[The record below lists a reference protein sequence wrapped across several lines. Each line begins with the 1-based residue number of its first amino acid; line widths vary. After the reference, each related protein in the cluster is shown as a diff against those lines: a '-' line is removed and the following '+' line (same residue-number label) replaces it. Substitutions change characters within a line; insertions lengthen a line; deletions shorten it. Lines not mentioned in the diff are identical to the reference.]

1 MHPLNL
7 IRLVPAEGS
16 DVATGSSISFGI
28 AHSVWALQ
36 RLLDCAEAL
45 SAGDI
50 ERDMGIGP
58 GGVRENIAHTLEAM
72 FFFADNFAG
81 RAYVEREGFAEK
93 CRSVPGLRGLL
104 VEAERDLR
112 GAMLGGGGVGGKQF
126 IPWDAAA
133 GGTLPVEAAVAQTFD
148 HASLHRTQ
156 CINMLKRLGVRPV
169 PDLDPLTFVST
180 GSPWQE
186 RLS

>member
-1 MHPLNL
+1 M
-7 IRLVPAEGS
+7 
-16 DVATGSSISFGI
+16 ATVSSITFGI
-28 AHSVWALQ
+28 AHSVWALH
-36 RLLDCAEAL
+36 RLLDCAEGL
-45 SAGDI
+45 SADDI

-81 RAYVEREGFAEK
+81 RAYLERDGFAE
-93 CRSVPGLRGLL
+93 RARTLAGLRGLL

-112 GAMLGGGGVGGKQF
+112 GAMLGAGGFGGKQVV
-126 IPWDAAA
+126 PWDTAAA
-133 GGTLPVEAAVAQTFD
+133 GSLPVEAAVAQTFD
-148 HASLHRTQ
+148 HAALHRTQ
-156 CINMLKRLGVRPV
+156 CINMLKRLGVLPV